1 MLGLK
6 LPTDP
11 RWVNIAEM
19 NIDEIL
25 TDHAFCEQKAASTA
39 ISLIVGFPEYT
50 ALVQEM
56 TALVEEEISHFK
68 MVHDLIIAR
77 GKTLGRDRKD
87 AYVVALLK
95 FFPKGGSRTTQLV
108 HRLTGRIDGIP
119 LIPIFINCAAPPQP
133 TFRRT
138 RELGAAV
145 GRFANS
151 LGKRVLIMASGGL
164 SHDPPIAA
172 LKGAPPEVA
181 EFLIAGRNPTPDARA
196 ARQERVR
203 GAGKV
208 FAAGSPDFVPLDEEW
223 DRIFLDRIVRQDLD
237 SMDEYDDQDVTTIG
251 GRGGHEIR
259 AWVAAAAALAAAGP
273 YQSRVDF
280 YRAIPEWIAGFG
292 MLRGVSDGGSAPP
305 LD

>member
-87 AYVVALLK
+87 AYVVALSK

-108 HRLTGRIDGIP
+108 HRL
-119 LIPIFINCAAPPQP
+119 LY
-133 TFRRT
+133 
-138 RELGAAV
+138 
-145 GRFANS
+145 
-151 LGKRVLIMASGGL
+151 
-164 SHDPPIAA
+164 AA
-172 LKGAPPEVA
+172 LIEARSCERFRLLSENLSDQKLAKFYKKLMISEA
-181 EFLIAGRNPTPDARA
+181 HHYTMFLNF
-196 ARQERVR
+196 ARQYGNRNEVD
-203 GAGKV
+203 AKWNALLE
-208 FAAGSPDFVPLDEEW
+208 FEAK
-223 DRIFLDRIVRQDLD
+223 IMKDL
-237 SMDEYDDQDVTTIG
+237 
-251 GRGGHEIR
+251 
-259 AWVAAAAALAAAGP
+259 
-273 YQSRVDF
+273 SRTES
-280 YRAIPEWIAGFG
+280 IHG
-292 MLRGVSDGGSAPP
+292 
-305 LD
+305 